1 MTKDKMAF
9 TDKSDDMTNQA
20 INAVYRHMQEE
31 FNWNRKDDPTI
42 INLEFAFPDGGKL
55 VYIPEKGD

>member
-31 FNWNRKDDPTI
+31 FN
-42 INLEFAFPDGGKL
+42 
-55 VYIPEKGD
+55 